1 MKIIESFF
9 GKERK
14 ELEKFNKLDLDE
26 RSIVFYSENSVLLYP
41 YVEQIIKEL
50 EKRDQ
55 KICYVTSSKDDP
67 IFKNENKKIKS
78 FYIGDGSVKYKF
90 FWELKAKVIIMTM
103 PDLENYWIKRSIVFP
118 VHYIYIFH
126 SMNSTHMAFQ
136 KEAFDRFNTIFCV
149 GQYQIQEIRATEQ
162 LYNLKQKNLVEY
174 GYGLLDKLL
183 KSRPSHSQQNFLSK
197 NNKKKILIAPSW
209 GKQNL
214 LESTG
219 IELIK
224 ILLDAGY
231 HVTVRPHPM
240 TIKKS
245 KKVIQ
250 KIEKEFKDNLNFKLE
265 TDIRN
270 MESFFLCDCMIS
282 DLSGAAI
289 EYSFTFEKPI
299 LYIVTP
305 EKIVQ
310 EKQIDLVSL
319 EEKIR
324 PQIGEVITLSQLSL
338 LPSKINQFLLSQ
350 NKFKE
355 KIKKIRE
362 ETVFNIGNSADQGA
376 KYLLELKKSLE
387 S

>member
-1 MKIIESFF
+1 MKF
-9 GKERK
+9 GLGYDWKEVKRFK
-14 ELEKFNKLDLDE
+14 KLDQKY
-26 RSIVFYSENSVLLYP
+26 RSIVFYLENESDFIFFKPVM
-41 YVEQIIKEL
+41 
-50 EKRDQ
+50 EKLTQDYNT
-55 KICYVTSSKDDP
+55 KICYVTSSRTDP
-67 IFKNENKKIKS
+67 MLNCNDKNILS
-78 FYIGDGSVKYKF
+78 FYIGDGVARSNF
-90 FWELKAKVIIMTM
+90 FINLKATIIVMTM
-103 PDLENYWIKRSIVFP
+103 PDLETFHIKRSKVYP
-118 VHYIYIFH
+118 VHYVYIFH
-126 SMNSTHMAFQ
+126 SLNSTQRAYTNT
-136 KEAFDRFNTIFCV
+136 AFDNFDTLFCT
-149 GQYQIQEIRATEQ
+149 GNYQIIEIQERERKF
-162 LYNLKQKNLVEY
+162 NL
-174 GYGLLDKLL
+174 
-183 KSRPSHSQQNFLSK
+183 
-197 NNKKKILIAPSW
+197 NKKKLVRHGYGRLDTLINEARNTDMKKSASDNKVVLIAPSW
-209 GKQNL
+209 GANGL
-214 LESTG
+214 
-219 IELIK
+219 IETKGEEIVS
-224 ILLDAGY
+224 ILLDSGFD
-231 HVTVRPHPM
+231 VILRPHPM

-245 KKVIQ
+245 NNIIQ
-250 KIEKEFKDNLNFKLE
+250 KIEKKFKDKLNFKLE

>member
-1 MKIIESFF
+1 MKF
-9 GKERK
+9 GLGHDWKEVKRFK
-14 ELEKFNKLDLDE
+14 KLDKKD
-26 RSIVFYSENSVLLYP
+26 RSIVFYLESESDFIFFKPV
-41 YVEQIIKEL
+41 VEKLTQEY
-50 EKRDQ
+50 DT
-55 KICYVTSSKDDP
+55 KICYITSSKTDSMLSSNN
-67 IFKNENKKIKS
+67 KNILP
-78 FYIGDGSVKYKF
+78 FYIGDGIARSNF
-90 FWELKAKVIIMTM
+90 FINLEASIIVMTM
-103 PDLENYWIKRSIVFP
+103 PDLETFHIKRSKVYP
-118 VHYIYIFH
+118 VHYVYIFH
-126 SMNSTHMAFQ
+126 SLNSTQRAYTNT
-136 KEAFDRFNTIFCV
+136 AFDNFDTLFCT
-149 GQYQIQEIRATEQ
+149 GNYQIIEIQERERKF
-162 LYNLKQKNLVEY
+162 NLNKKNLVKH
-174 GYGLLDKLL
+174 GYGRLDTLINEARNTDMK
-183 KSRPSHSQQNFLSK
+183 KSASD
-197 NNKKKILIAPSW
+197 NKVVLIAPSW
-209 GKQNL
+209 GANGL
-214 LESTG
+214 
-219 IELIK
+219 IETKGEEIVS
-224 ILLDAGY
+224 ILLDSGFD
-231 HVTVRPHPM
+231 VILRPHPM

-245 KKVIQ
+245 NNIIQ
-250 KIEKEFKDNLNFKLE
+250 KIEKKFKDKLNFKLE
-265 TDIRN
+265 TDIKN

>member
-1 MKIIESFF
+1 MKF
-9 GKERK
+9 GLGHDWKEVKRFK
-14 ELEKFNKLDLDE
+14 KLDKKD
-26 RSIVFYSENSVLLYP
+26 RSIVFYLESESDFIFFKPV
-41 YVEQIIKEL
+41 VEKLTQEY
-50 EKRDQ
+50 DT
-55 KICYVTSSKDDP
+55 KICYITSSKTDSMLSSNN
-67 IFKNENKKIKS
+67 KNILP
-78 FYIGDGSVKYKF
+78 FYIGDGIARSNF
-90 FWELKAKVIIMTM
+90 FINLEASIIVMTM
-103 PDLENYWIKRSIVFP
+103 PDLETFHIKRSKVYP
-118 VHYIYIFH
+118 VHYVYIFH
-126 SMNSTHMAFQ
+126 SLNSTQRAYTNT
-136 KEAFDRFNTIFCV
+136 AFDNFDTLFCT
-149 GQYQIQEIRATEQ
+149 GNYQIIEIQERERKF
-162 LYNLKQKNLVEY
+162 NLNKKNLVKH
-174 GYGLLDKLL
+174 GYGRLDTLINEARNTDMK
-183 KSRPSHSQQNFLSK
+183 KSASD
-197 NNKKKILIAPSW
+197 NKVVLIAPSW
-209 GKQNL
+209 GANGL
-214 LESTG
+214 
-219 IELIK
+219 IETKGEEIVS
-224 ILLDAGY
+224 ILLDSGFD
-231 HVTVRPHPM
+231 VILRPHPM

-245 KKVIQ
+245 NNIIQ
-250 KIEKEFKDNLNFKLE
+250 KIEKKFKDKLNFKLE
-265 TDIRN
+265 TDIKN

-376 KYLLELKKSLE
+376 KYFLELKKSLE

>member
-1 MKIIESFF
+1 MKF
-9 GKERK
+9 GLGHDWKEVKRFK
-14 ELEKFNKLDLDE
+14 KLDKKD
-26 RSIVFYSENSVLLYP
+26 RSIVFYLESESDFIFFKPV
-41 YVEQIIKEL
+41 VEKLTQEY
-50 EKRDQ
+50 DT
-55 KICYVTSSKDDP
+55 KICYVTSSKMDP
-67 IFKNENKKIKS
+67 MLSSNNKNILP
-78 FYIGDGSVKYKF
+78 FYIGDGIARSNF
-90 FWELKAKVIIMTM
+90 FINLEASIIIMTM
-103 PDLENYWIKRSIVFP
+103 PDLETFHIKRSKVYP
-118 VHYIYIFH
+118 VHYVYIFH
-126 SMNSTHMAFQ
+126 SLNSTQRAYTNT
-136 KEAFDRFNTIFCV
+136 AFDNFDTLFCT
-149 GQYQIQEIRATEQ
+149 GNYQIIEIQERERKF
-162 LYNLKQKNLVEY
+162 NL
-174 GYGLLDKLL
+174 
-183 KSRPSHSQQNFLSK
+183 
-197 NNKKKILIAPSW
+197 NKKKLVRHGYGRLDTLINEARNTDMKKSASDNKVVLIAPSW
-209 GKQNL
+209 GANGL
-214 LESTG
+214 
-219 IELIK
+219 IETKGEEIVS
-224 ILLDAGY
+224 ILLDSGFD
-231 HVTVRPHPM
+231 VILRPHPM

-245 KKVIQ
+245 NNIIQ
-250 KIEKEFKDNLNFKLE
+250 KIEKKFKDKLNFKLE

>member
-1 MKIIESFF
+1 MKF
-9 GKERK
+9 GLGYDWKEVKRFK
-14 ELEKFNKLDLDE
+14 KLDKKD
-26 RSIVFYSENSVLLYP
+26 RSIIFYLENECDFIFFKP
-41 YVEQIIKEL
+41 IVEKLTQEYDI
-50 EKRDQ
+50 
-55 KICYVTSSKDDP
+55 KICYVTSSKTDP
-67 IFKNENKKIKS
+67 MLTSNDKNILP
-78 FYIGDGSVKYKF
+78 FYIGDGIARSSF
-90 FWELKAKVIIMTM
+90 FVNLKATIVVMTM
-103 PDLENYWIKRSIVFP
+103 PDLETFHIKRSKIYP
-118 VHYIYIFH
+118 VHYVYIFH
-126 SMNSTHMAFQ
+126 SLCSTHYIYR
-136 KEAFDRFNTIFCV
+136 KTAFDNFDTIFCT
-149 GQYQIQEIRATEQ
+149 GNYQIIEIQEREKKS
-162 LYNLKQKNLVEY
+162 NLAKKKLVKH
-174 GYGLLDKLL
+174 GYGKLDILINEVQ
-183 KSRPSHSQQNFLSK
+183 STNVRNNAS
-197 NNKKKILIAPSW
+197 NNKVVLIAPTW
-209 GKQNL
+209 GPNGL
-214 LESTG
+214 
-219 IELIK
+219 IETKGQEIVH
-224 ILLDAGY
+224 ILLDSGFN
-231 HVTVRPHPM
+231 VILRPHPM

-245 KKVIQ
+245 NNIIQ
-250 KIEKEFKDNLNFKLE
+250 KIEKKFKDKLNFKLE